1 MSIFKKKAVKNSSA
15 RKEHL
20 IGEKTSF
27 SVMEAF
33 RNLKASISVSIPKK
47 QSGDGIVLTMT
58 SACPA
63 DGKTTV
69 AVNLAMMFSESN
81 AKIALIDADVR
92 KGRVARYF
100 KSKSSPGLVDYLSGA
115 VSLDEVKRQV
125 NENLTYIPCGT
136 HSPRP
141 YELLESEEMKKLIT
155 QLKEEYDY
163 VLIDTP
169 PLLLLSDALA
179 IATEAD
185 GTIVVCRH
193 QSSYVADIA
202 KTLNALSFAKA
213 KVLGV
218 IINDYT
224 AKAKKANSQYQKY
237 EYYQS

>member
-1 MSIFKKKAVKNSSA
+1 MSIFKKKAVKNASA
-15 RKEHL
+15 RKEYL
-20 IGEKTSF
+20 LGENTSF
-27 SVMEAF
+27 GVMEAF

-63 DGKTTV
+63 DGKTTI

-81 AKIALIDADVR
+81 VKIALIDADVR

-125 NENLTYIPCGT
+125 NDNLTYIPCGT

-155 QLKEEYDY
+155 QLKREYDY

-185 GTIVVCRH
+185 GTIVVCRY
-193 QSSYVADIA
+193 QASYIADIA

-224 AKAKKANSQYQKY
+224 AKSKTRNSQYQKY
-237 EYYQS
+237 EYYQT